1 MEINTKYAFENRRY
15 VIGGVIV
22 LVILVFIVRLFF
34 LQVVDNDYKAWADS
48 NAFLKKTLYP
58 SRGIMYD
65 RNGKL
70 LVYNQPSYEVMV
82 VMREVQPFDTLDFC
96 QILNISK
103 EQFVKR
109 IADIKNRRLNPG
121 YSSYV
126 PQMFMNHLSAQ
137 ECGVLQEK
145 LYKFPGFYVQNRTIR
160 EYAYPN
166 GAHLLGNLGE
176 VSRGEIKKD
185 AYYVPGDNK
194 GKSGIELS
202 YEKILRGEKGVE
214 ILLRDARGRIQGHY
228 EDGKHDVAPVSGKNL
243 KLAIKLRDKFFPLRD
258 TAYKSLLDR
267 AKIGGSALPKL
278 SREKLADVI
287 NSCLALHKDSALLL
301 VRDEKVSAAHSGDS
315 RDYSIL
321 EIDQLLDGLQS
332 KMDERFPGNQ
342 FSSGYVDHAITSA
355 SWTLPGQREELL
367 DTYIHLLAAEGKSSM
382 AAKLM
387 PGIRFS
393 TSDTG
398 MASAKVSALLVGLQ
412 YPIHIGGMIAVEHRR
427 QSKVPDF
434 VGSLDMLFAQF
445 GDSVERLT
453 RLLSVHL
460 EHPVNAMTAV
470 CKRLALPKK
479 AALEAIDMY
488 EMAVGNDEAS
498 AHEVFVAMQEIPFIL
513 KTKGMPESK
522 LLALQE
528 NMARAL
534 TINWRDYD
542 YAKEVKW

>member
-1 MEINTKYAFENRRY
+1 MVKSCCDSYHTQFSDFSAMLSYHEQ
-15 VIGGVIV
+15 
-22 LVILVFIVRLFF
+22 VRKSSLWERTEVKK
-34 LQVVDNDYKAWADS
+34 LQVAALDKTSPLYEDTDS
-48 NAFLKKTLYP
+48 FDP
-58 SRGIMYD
+58 S
-65 RNGKL
+65 
-70 LVYNQPSYEVMV
+70 
-82 VMREVQPFDTLDFC
+82 
-96 QILNISK
+96 
-103 EQFVKR
+103 
-109 IADIKNRRLNPG
+109 
-121 YSSYV
+121 
-126 PQMFMNHLSAQ
+126 
-137 ECGVLQEK
+137 
-145 LYKFPGFYVQNRTIR
+145 
-160 EYAYPN
+160 
-166 GAHLLGNLGE
+166 
-176 VSRGEIKKD
+176 VSRD
-185 AYYVPGDNK
+185 A
-194 GKSGIELS
+194 
-202 YEKILRGEKGVE
+202 VE
-214 ILLRDARGRIQGHY
+214 DTA
-228 EDGKHDVAPVSGKNL
+228 ENL

-287 NSCLALHKDSALLL
+287 NACLALHKDSALLL
-301 VRDEKVSAAHSGDS
+301 IRDEKVSAAHSGDS
-315 RDYSIL
+315 RDYSVL

-332 KMDERFPGNQ
+332 KMDERFLGNQ
-342 FSSGYVDHAITSA
+342 FSAGYVDHAITSA

-367 DTYIHLLAAEGKSSM
+367 DTYIKLLAAEGKSSM

-445 GDSVERLT
+445 GDSVARLT
-453 RLLSVHL
+453 SLLSVHL
-460 EHPVNAMTAV
+460 DHPVNAMTAV

-479 AALEAIDMY
+479 AALEAISMF
-488 EMAVGNDEAS
+488 EMAVGNDEAT
-498 AHEVFVAMQEIPFIL
+498 ANDVFVAMQEIPFTL
-513 KTKGMPESK
+513 KTQGVPESK